1 MPTTTNSLFDLF
13 KTKFESLQGH
23 VHIASSWEEA
33 ARNAAEICRD
43 AGARCVALGEMPA
56 NFQSAFTALCQADG
70 IRLLEA
76 PHAADTLPGAID
88 EAEVGI
94 TWIDF
99 AIARTG
105 TLVETALDDATRLV
119 SALPRTHIGLVSARE
134 FVDELEAAAP
144 RIRQTLLD
152 NPENCT
158 VSFLSGPS
166 RTGDI
171 EMKLTLGVH
180 GPEAAHAIV
189 LAETLEIGPS
199 DG

>member
-1 MPTTTNSLFDLF
+1 MLEPF
-13 KTKFESLQGH
+13 Q
-23 VHIASSWEEA
+23 A
-33 ARNAAEICRD
+33 AF
-43 AGARCVALGEMPA
+43 AGV
-56 NFQSAFTALCQADG
+56 CQAHG
-70 IRLLEA
+70 LRLLQ
-76 PHAADTLPGAID
+76 PPYAADTLPGAID

-94 TWIDF
+94 TWMDF

-105 TLVETALDDATRLV
+105 TLVETALDDATRLA

-180 GPEAAHAIV
+180 GPESAHVIV

-199 DG
+199 NA